1 MAEEQEYGSVL
12 ASFDEV
18 FAKLRIW
25 APNALAEIGAKP
37 ADIEKINF
45 LLKLDTLVHI
55 GALKQ
60 HFDKHSKRLL
70 SKDVNYVRDNFLPPE
85 YRTVEIPQH
94 LVEKGF
100 LYIEVIAEL
109 LEQLKK
115 LE

>member
-1 MAEEQEYGSVL
+1 MAEEQDHSSVL
-12 ASFDEV
+12 KSFDEV
-18 FAKLRIW
+18 FAKLRVW
-25 APNALAEIGAKP
+25 APAALAEIGAKP

-60 HFDKHSKRLL
+60 HFHKHSQQLL
-70 SKDVNYVRDNFLPPE
+70 SKNAEYVRDVILPPE

-94 LVEKGF
+94 LLDKGF
-100 LYIEVIAEL
+100 LYVEVIAEL
-109 LEQLKK
+109 LEQLEK